1 MSKTTIE
8 GKIEALKSLLSEY
21 PDDLE
26 TIITY
31 AEYQMR
37 FGSRLEALQVYQNA
51 LSVNADNSEAHLGL
65 SVIYMHHGLYE
76 EGFSELIKILQFDYK
91 NIDARIYYDYFASL
105 HEPSKTITDE
115 YNKLPSYDYSLQDLR
130 VLEAHFDSL
139 TELSDLH
146 IAGYNELLE
155 DADGSIL
162 YEYGREV
169 ALKRQEDIEG
179 FKNHLVRIEGNI
191 LASIDDIKQSKRE
204 ALEEK
209 ILDDEKLKMN
219 EEADILEEERRKEEE
234 ERRRIEEER
243 RAEEERRRR
252 EEEERRR
259 REEEE
264 RRRREEEERIRREE
278 EERIRREEEERL
290 RIEEEERLRREE
302 EERIRREE
310 EERIRREEEERIRRE
325 EEARRAE
332 EERIRLEEEARR
344 AEEERIRRE
353 EEERRAEEER
363 IRREEEERKAEEERK
378 KREKYDN
385 LRPALCEAMQSIGK
399 HRGVNSVLLLEKGG
413 VEIAAI
419 SPELDYSDYPN
430 FTSEVVELIDSHYV
444 DGAPSPLVYAVL
456 EYKGGL
462 IALRVVASKY
472 LLAVIAGSSSNFGVL
487 RYSMEKVSEKLCEM
501 LD

>member
-259 REEEE
+259 IEEEE
-264 RRRREEEERIRREE
+264 RRRREEDERIRREE

-290 RIEEEERLRREE
+290 RREEEERLRREE

-310 EERIRREEEERIRRE
+310 EERIRREEEERIRLE

>member
-259 REEEE
+259 IEEEE

-310 EERIRREEEERIRRE
+310 EERIRRE
-325 EEARRAE
+325 E

>member
-259 REEEE
+259 IEEEE

-310 EERIRREEEERIRRE
+310 EERIRREEEERIRLE

>member
-259 REEEE
+259 IEEEE

>member
-259 REEEE
+259 IEEEE
-264 RRRREEEERIRREE
+264 RRRREEEERRRGEE

-310 EERIRREEEERIRRE
+310 EERIRREEEERIRLE

>member
-259 REEEE
+259 IEEEE
-264 RRRREEEERIRREE
+264 RRR
-278 EERIRREEEERL
+278 
-290 RIEEEERLRREE
+290 
-302 EERIRREE
+302 
-310 EERIRREEEERIRRE
+310 
-325 EEARRAE
+325 
-332 EERIRLEEEARR
+332 
-344 AEEERIRRE
+344 
-353 EEERRAEEER
+353 
-363 IRREEEERKAEEERK
+363 KA
-378 KREKYDN
+378 
-385 LRPALCEAMQSIGK
+385 
-399 HRGVNSVLLLEKGG
+399 
-413 VEIAAI
+413 
-419 SPELDYSDYPN
+419 
-430 FTSEVVELIDSHYV
+430 
-444 DGAPSPLVYAVL
+444 
-456 EYKGGL
+456 
-462 IALRVVASKY
+462 
-472 LLAVIAGSSSNFGVL
+472 
-487 RYSMEKVSEKLCEM
+487 
-501 LD
+501 

>member
-278 EERIRREEEERL
+278 EERIRREEEER
-290 RIEEEERLRREE
+290 IRL
-302 EERIRREE
+302 
-310 EERIRREEEERIRRE
+310 E

>member
-264 RRRREEEERIRREE
+264 R
-278 EERIRREEEERL
+278 
-290 RIEEEERLRREE
+290 
-302 EERIRREE
+302 
-310 EERIRREEEERIRRE
+310 
-325 EEARRAE
+325 
-332 EERIRLEEEARR
+332 
-344 AEEERIRRE
+344 IRRE

>member
-259 REEEE
+259 IEEEE

-290 RIEEEERLRREE
+290 RREEEERLRREE

-310 EERIRREEEERIRRE
+310 EERIRREEEERIRLE

>member
-259 REEEE
+259 
-264 RRRREEEERIRREE
+264 I
-278 EERIRREEEERL
+278 
-290 RIEEEERLRREE
+290 EE

-325 EEARRAE
+325 EEERLRREEEERLRREEEERIRREEEERIRREE

>member
-259 REEEE
+259 IEEEE
-264 RRRREEEERIRREE
+264 RRRREEEERRRREE

-310 EERIRREEEERIRRE
+310 EERIRREEEERIRLE

>member
-259 REEEE
+259 IEEEE
-264 RRRREEEERIRREE
+264 RRRREEEERRRREE

-310 EERIRREEEERIRRE
+310 EERIRRE
-325 EEARRAE
+325 E